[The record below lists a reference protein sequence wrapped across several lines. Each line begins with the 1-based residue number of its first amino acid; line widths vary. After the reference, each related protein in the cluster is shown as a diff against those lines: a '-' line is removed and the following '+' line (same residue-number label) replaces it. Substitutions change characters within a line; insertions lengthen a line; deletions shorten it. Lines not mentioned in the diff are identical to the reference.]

1 MEIQGEVS
9 PKLWNDTTASLPAV
23 GHVESCHHT
32 MGAPVWQMLTMQL
45 SQDKA
50 ACRGKNKCL
59 QVFSNAEVTKDTST
73 HRATAQAKPRG
84 LVTSPILP

>member
-1 MEIQGEVS
+1 METQGKMS

-32 MGAPVWQMLTMQL
+32 TVTPVWRMLTMQL

-50 ACRGKNKCL
+50 AYRGKTKYL
-59 QVFSNAEVTKDTST
+59 QVLSNAEVTKDVFT
-73 HRATAQAKPRG
+73 HRATAQAKPQG